1 LQIQKGYDPLL
12 ANGTIISIL
21 KNKYDFT
28 QVTGASVEE
37 IAAAV
42 ETAMENFLTEERE
55 ALLEETFQAL
65 GYVGKG
71 EEVV

>member
-1 LQIQKGYDPLL
+1 LNTKLKRIQNEYDPLL

-37 IAAAV
+37 IASAV
-42 ETAMENFLTEERE
+42 EVAMENFLDEEKE
-55 ALLEETFQAL
+55 SLLE
-65 GYVGKG
+65 
-71 EEVV
+71 